1 MIRTVSAIL
10 LSGVVGAG
18 SVATYDRIVPPP
30 AQPAVVDLS
39 ALTQEVR
46 QIKAAVDAQQQS
58 TNQFITD
65 ISAVIKQ
72 EQAGLL
78 VIHQDL
84 LRQEAAEDAV
94 RAQAQARVNKLNS
107 DFSDLQKAMPR

>member
-18 SVATYDRIVPPP
+18 SVATYDRMI
-30 AQPAVVDLS
+30 LS
-39 ALTQEVR
+39 RHSRLWLTCLRSRGVR
-46 QIKAAVDAQQQS
+46 QIKAAIDAQQQS

-78 VIHQDL
+78 LIHQDL

-94 RAQAQARVNKLNS
+94 QAQAQARVNKLNS
-107 DFSDLQKAMPR
+107 DFSNLQKAMPR